1 MSNAGNQP
9 KKCLYVQRLIFLAE
23 RGDYIDPYSA
33 TPLFSVISLVK
44 PAFSVVY
51 YRVSAVASVSA
62 MPSSPM
68 DNESA
73 QKSNMS
79 NRPDLLVARQRTI
92 SCIGTF
98 MTRHFHDL
106 DKPQL
111 LTYSVRTFRCE
122 VTIAVSHSR
131 TIRTRRINLRAT
143 DRQEKLIRT
152 GAETTGLS
160 VTNFILD
167 SACLQAERVLADK
180 REFIASPKQWK
191 AFVEAL
197 DRPAQIKPEL
207 ARLFSATG
215 VLERES
221 RK

>member
-1 MSNAGNQP
+1 MDAFMTLTNFN
-9 KKCLYVQRLIFLAE
+9 LRHTVYVQYKR
-23 RGDYIDPYSA
+23 
-33 TPLFSVISLVK
+33 
-44 PAFSVVY
+44 
-51 YRVSAVASVSA
+51 
-62 MPSSPM
+62 
-68 DNESA
+68 
-73 QKSNMS
+73 
-79 NRPDLLVARQRTI
+79 
-92 SCIGTF
+92 
-98 MTRHFHDL
+98 
-106 DKPQL
+106 
-111 LTYSVRTFRCE
+111 E
-122 VTIAVSHSR
+122 VTMAASHSR

-167 SACLQAERVLADK
+167 SACLQAERILADK

-207 ARLFSATG
+207 VRLFSETG
-215 VLERES
+215 ILGREP